1 VSVERPPWLF
11 LTLAVCAQPRPIA
24 IMREPSL
31 PDRCSGVTPSS
42 WRVRLLSQA
51 WNEIYGMSVEHRL
64 LHLDIGSPDYLA
76 VPPNQSCSRQASR
89 TRAALTV
96 KSFWTMRSITA

>member
-1 VSVERPPWLF
+1 M
-11 LTLAVCAQPRPIA
+11 AVFDPGCVRTTKTHCNHARTIVT
-24 IMREPSL
+24 RSL
-31 PDRCSGVTPSS
+31 QRRDPSS

-76 VPPNQSCSRQASR
+76 VPPNTTESEGRIQS
-89 TRAALTV
+89 
-96 KSFWTMRSITA
+96 I